1 MDEWIDGQH
10 GQYHNK
16 IYLAYWAEKN
26 YIRML
31 VIELQV

>member
-10 GQYHNK
+10 EQYHNK

-26 YIRML
+26 YIRM
-31 VIELQV
+31 